1 MQILLLNQTFY
12 PDVVSTAQYL
22 ADFAVRLAERGHK
35 VSVVTSHCGYDN
47 AVQTFPK
54 RETWRGITIYRVR
67 STKFGKGAKW
77 RRAVD
82 FASFTASCC
91 LRLARLPRHDVIV
104 ALTSPPLIAFVGA
117 ALASTWHSKFFYW
130 VMDLN
135 PDEAIVAGWLRPD
148 SFATRLLN
156 GMSRFSLRRASRVF
170 ALDRFMRDRIVAK
183 GIPPDKITVIPPW
196 SHDDAIRYDATG
208 RDRFR
213 EKHGL
218 KGKFVVMF
226 SGNHSPCHPLDSL
239 MDAAVQMSGQAE
251 VAFCFVGGG
260 SEFTKVRQFAER
272 HRLQNVVCL
281 PYRPLDQLAA
291 SLSAADLHVVV
302 MGEAFVG
309 VVHPCKIYN
318 ILATGIPF
326 LCIGPKPSHLSEI
339 MDTLPA
345 DSRCAWAKHGDVDG
359 IVRHIQA
366 ASRADGRSEYNSFKE
381 AAARFGK
388 ESLLPKLVDQLE
400 AQYRADAHEKAIKLL
415 QHPDVPDA

>member
-1 MQILLLNQTFY
+1 
-12 PDVVSTAQYL
+12 
-22 ADFAVRLAERGHK
+22 
-35 VSVVTSHCGYDN
+35 
-47 AVQTFPK
+47 
-54 RETWRGITIYRVR
+54 
-67 STKFGKGAKW
+67 
-77 RRAVD
+77 
-82 FASFTASCC
+82 
-91 LRLARLPRHDVIV
+91 VIV

-213 EKHGL
+213 EEHGL

-272 HRLQNVVCL
+272 HRLL
-281 PYRPLDQLAA
+281 W
-291 SLSAADLHVVV
+291 
-302 MGEAFVG
+302 
-309 VVHPCKIYN
+309 I
-318 ILATGIPF
+318 
-326 LCIGPKPSHLSEI
+326 
-339 MDTLPA
+339 
-345 DSRCAWAKHGDVDG
+345 
-359 IVRHIQA
+359 
-366 ASRADGRSEYNSFKE
+366 NSPP
-381 AAARFGK
+381 RFPRRICMW
-388 ESLLPKLVDQLE
+388 S
-400 AQYRADAHEKAIKLL
+400 
-415 QHPDVPDA
+415 

>member
-1 MQILLLNQTFY
+1 MKILLLNQTFY
-12 PDVVSTAQYL
+12 PDVVATAQVLTDL
-22 ADFAVRLAERGHK
+22 AVSLAERGHK
-35 VSVVTSHCGYDN
+35 VSVVTSRWGYDN
-47 AVQTFPK
+47 AGQAFAT
-54 RETWRGITIYRVR
+54 RETWRGITIHRVR
-67 STKFGKGAKW
+67 ATKFGKGAKW
-77 RRAVD
+77 RRAAD
-82 FASFTASCC
+82 FASFAALCC
-91 LRLARLPRHDVIV
+91 LRLARLPPHDAIV
-104 ALTSPPLIAFVGA
+104 ALTSPPLIASVGTALA
-117 ALASTWHSKFFYW
+117 ALWHSKFFYW

-135 PDEAIVAGWLRPD
+135 PDEAVAAGWLRPG
-148 SFATRLLN
+148 SVAARLLDA
-156 GMSRFSLRRASRVF
+156 MSRLSLRRAHKVI

-183 GIPPDKITVIPPW
+183 GIPADKVVVIPPW

-208 RDRFR
+208 RERFR
-213 EKHGL
+213 EDHGL
-218 KGKFVVMF
+218 KGKFVVMY

-239 MDAAVQMSGQAE
+239 LEAARRMTAQTRI
-251 VAFCFVGGG
+251 AFCFVGGG
-260 SEFTKVRQFAER
+260 SEFAKVQQFAQR

-339 MDTLPA
+339 LDSLPA
-345 DSRCAWAKHGDVDG
+345 NSRCVWAKHGDVDG
-359 IVRHIQA
+359 IVRQIQA
-366 ASRADGRSEYNSFKE
+366 ASQAGGRSEDNSFKD

-400 AQYRADAHEKAIKLL
+400 AQGRACAHEKSHQAL
-415 QHPDVPDA
+415 ATR